1 MTQKEAA
8 RLWPEA
14 RRLYA
19 ASYSM
24 TRIANELGVS
34 RNTLATWRAKDA
46 EGEGDWDALRSK
58 QLKDDPYSPVRSQRK
73 RVESLLK
80 LAPERLDDAKYDHQL
95 REAMNSLDWLEAR
108 YGSADRIQEVLEQ
121 FGIWARGNTKPD
133 QLRCSQCGHAY
144 DPLAILHDM
153 SDGFMKSV
161 QRGELELSE

>member
-1 MTQKEAA
+1 VTQKDAA

-24 TRIANELGVS
+24 TRIGTELGAS
-34 RNTLATWRAKDA
+34 RNTLASWRAKD
-46 EGEGDWDALRSK
+46 GGTDNDWDALRTK
-58 QLKDDPYSPVRSQRK
+58 QIKCDPYSPVRSQRK
-73 RVESLLK
+73 RVEQLLA
-80 LAPERLDDAKYDHQL
+80 LAPERLDDAKYDHQV
-95 REAMNSLDWLEAR
+95 REAMNSLDWVEAR

-121 FGIWARGNTKPD
+121 FALWARANTKPD
-133 QLRCSQCGHAY
+133 QLRCSQCGHAL

-161 QRGELELSE
+161 ERGELELAE